1 MTAADLKR
9 IEGGL
14 GITIPKDYRK
24 LMLSRGA
31 ELNAVGLGDILFLEA
46 DNVIITNLVERK
58 PNSGTGYAFPKWWKR
73 FFLVGTNGGG
83 DYYCLRLDR
92 NRKVW
97 MIGSDC
103 GDKPTGMHGS
113 LVEFVEMEIPSYQA
127 DEA

>member
-58 PNSGTGYAFPKWWKR
+58 PNQELDMRFP
-73 FFLVGTNGGG
+73 NGG
-83 DYYCLRLDR
+83 R
-92 NRKVW
+92 
-97 MIGSDC
+97 GS
-103 GDKPTGMHGS
+103 S
-113 LVEFVEMEIPSYQA
+113 L
-127 DEA
+127 